1 MNLDE
6 LSEEAKK
13 QNILS
18 IILVMS
24 KVDNV
29 IHDNEMMYIIQ
40 LGLSMGLTEEA
51 IRQIAKNENPSL
63 FVPASETDRMTILYY
78 LIFLIKVD
86 GKITEK
92 EKELLHHFGLKLGF
106 NHLMVANLVKVVEAN
121 LGNKLPPNALIEEVR
136 KYLN

>member
-6 LSEEAKK
+6 LGEDAKK

-18 IILVMS
+18 IMLSMS

-29 IHDNEMMYIIQ
+29 IHDNEMMYIVQ
-40 LGLSMGLTEEA
+40 LGLSMGMTEES
-51 IRQIAKNENPSL
+51 IREIARGNSPNL
-63 FVPASETDRMTILYY
+63 FVPSSETDRMTILYY
-78 LIFLIKVD
+78 LVFLIKID
-86 GKITEK
+86 GIISEE

-106 NHLMVANLVKVVEAN
+106 NHLMVANIIRVVQAN
-121 LGNKLPPNALIEEVR
+121 LGQKLPPNALIEEIR

>member
-6 LSEEAKK
+6 LGEDAKK

-18 IILVMS
+18 IMLSMS

-29 IHDNEMMYIIQ
+29 IHDNEMMYIVQ
-40 LGLSMGLTEEA
+40 LGLSMGMTEES
-51 IRQIAKNENPSL
+51 IREIARGKSPNL
-63 FVPASETDRMTILYY
+63 FVPSSETDRMTILYY
-78 LIFLIKVD
+78 LVFLIKID
-86 GKITEK
+86 GIISEE

-106 NHLMVANLVKVVEAN
+106 NHLMVANIIRVVQAN
-121 LGNKLPPNALIEEVR
+121 LGQKLPPNALIEEIR

>member
-6 LSEEAKK
+6 LGEDAKK

-18 IILVMS
+18 IMLTMS

-40 LGLSMGLTEEA
+40 LGLNLGMKEES
-51 IRQIAKNENPSL
+51 IREIAHNESPSI
-63 FVPASETDRMTILYY
+63 FVPTLETDRLTILYY
-78 LIFLIKVD
+78 LIFLIKSD
-86 GKITEK
+86 GVISEEEK
-92 EKELLHHFGLKLGF
+92 DMLHHFGLKLGF
-106 NHLMVANLVKVVEAN
+106 NHLMVANIIRVVQAN
-121 LGNKLPPNALIEEVR
+121 LGKRLPPNALIEEVR